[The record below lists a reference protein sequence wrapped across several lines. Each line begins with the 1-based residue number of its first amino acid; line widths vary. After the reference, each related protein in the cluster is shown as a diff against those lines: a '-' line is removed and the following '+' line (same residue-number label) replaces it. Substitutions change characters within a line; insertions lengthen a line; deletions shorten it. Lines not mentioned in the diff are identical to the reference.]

1 MGFGTMLLGV
11 IFLLVVAP
19 LWILFHYVTRWRSA
33 RTLSVEDER
42 ALGELW
48 DVAQRMEARL
58 ANLEHALDTEAP
70 GWRAQTEGDQ
80 R

>member
-1 MGFGTMLLGV
+1 MGFGTMLLGA

-19 LWILFHYVTRWRSA
+19 LWILAHYLTRWRSA
-33 RTLSVEDER
+33 RALSAEDER

-48 DVAQRMEARL
+48 EAAQRMEARL
-58 ANLEHALDTEAP
+58 ANLEQALDGEAP
-70 GWRAQTEGDQ
+70 GWRGRTEDS